1 MNPEA
6 VIARMRQLE
15 ALIRH
20 HDRLYYIEDA
30 PEISDAEY
38 DALVQELRALEAA
51 HPEWASPDSPLRRPG
66 GAPRADL
73 APVRFSRP
81 VLSLNNVYSVAEL
94 EEFWQKMAEAVGGP
108 PAFVGELKID
118 GLSVVIQY
126 RAGELVQAA
135 TRGDGQTGE
144 DVTENVRTI
153 RVIPAR
159 LKTPET
165 WEVRGE
171 VYLPRSQWA
180 RLNAERAAAGETP
193 LANPRNAAAGSL
205 RQLDPAVTRERGLAA
220 FFYEIREAETLPRT
234 QAEALARLAEA
245 GLPVEPHWQ
254 RLVDL
259 DAARAFVAHW
269 QTARDDLD
277 YDTDGLVFKLDDL
290 EAARRIGE
298 TAKAPRHQVAYKFPA
313 ERAVSTVRAIR
324 LSVGRTGAVTPT
336 AELDPVRLAGTTVS
350 RASLHNANILEK
362 LGVRVGDRVEV
373 QKAGEIIPEVVR
385 VLKEART
392 GAEVPFVYPDRCP
405 ECGTPLEVEGP
416 TGLRYCPASLTCPAQ
431 RREALIHFG
440 SRAAMDITGLG
451 EKTVDLLLEA
461 GLVHDPADLYTLDAA
476 TLERLPRFGPVAAQN
491 LVRAI
496 DASRRRP
503 LSRLLVGL
511 NIRHV
516 GERAAKA
523 LAEHFGS
530 LDRIRAAS
538 VEELAAVEGIGPVL
552 ADSVYRFFRHPA
564 QAALIERLAQ
574 AGLTLTEGVAAAPEG
589 PRPLAGQTVVVTGT
603 LRRMSRQ
610 AVEALIARWGG
621 RAVDSVSR
629 RTSFV
634 LVGENPGSKLQRAE
648 ALGVPIWTED
658 EFWARMPDPE
668 NPGS

>member
-1 MNPEA
+1 MTDPDA
-6 VIARMRQLE
+6 IRARMRELE

-20 HDRLYYIEDA
+20 HDRLYYVEDA
-30 PEISDAEY
+30 PAISDAEY
-38 DALVQELRALEAA
+38 DALVEELRRLEAA

-73 APVRFSRP
+73 APVRFGRP
-81 VLSLNNVYSVAEL
+81 VLSLNNVYGLDEL
-94 EEFWQKMAEAVGGP
+94 EEFWQRMADAVGGP

-126 RAGELVQAA
+126 RGGELVQAA
-135 TRGDGQTGE
+135 TRGDGETGE
-144 DVTENVRTI
+144 DVTANVRTI
-153 RVIPAR
+153 RVVPAR
-159 LKTPET
+159 LNTPET

-180 RLNAERAAAGETP
+180 RLNAERAREGQPP

-205 RQLDPAVTRERGLAA
+205 RQLDPEVTRSRGLAA
-220 FFYEIREAETLPRT
+220 FFYEIRAAETLPRT
-234 QAEALARLAEA
+234 QAETLERLAAA

-254 RLVDL
+254 RLADL
-259 DAARAFVAHW
+259 EAARAFVAHW
-269 QTARDDLD
+269 EEAREALD

-298 TAKAPRHQVAYKFPA
+298 TAKAPRYQVAYKFPA

-336 AELDPVRLAGTTVS
+336 AELDPVRLAGTTVT
-350 RASLHNANILEK
+350 RASLHNANILER
-362 LGVRVGDRVEV
+362 LDVRVGDRVEV

-392 GAEVPFVYPDRCP
+392 GTEIPFVYPDRCP

-416 TGLRYCPASLTCPAQ
+416 TGLRYCPATLTCPAQ

-461 GLVHDPADLYTLDAA
+461 DLVRDPADLYALDAA
-476 TLERLPRFGPVAAQN
+476 QLERLPRFGPVAAGN

-523 LAEHFGS
+523 LADRFRS
-530 LDRIRAAS
+530 LDRLRAAS
-538 VEELAAVEGIGPVL
+538 IEDLAAIEGIGPVL

-564 QAALIERLAQ
+564 QAALIERLAA
-574 AGLTLTEGVAAAPEG
+574 AGLNLVEGDAEPAGG
-589 PRPLAGQTVVVTGT
+589 PRPLAGQTVAVTGT

-621 RAVDSVSR
+621 RTVDSVSR
-629 RTSFV
+629 RTTFV
-634 LVGENPGSKLQRAE
+634 LVGDNPGSKLERAR
-648 ALGVPIWTED
+648 ALGVPVWTED
-658 EFWARMPDPE
+658 EFWARMPPPD
-668 NPGS
+668 